1 MNSGMLVAGIGNIFL
16 SDDGFGVEVVSR
28 LAGAALPDEVRVTDY
43 GIRGMHL
50 AYDLAS
56 GYDSAI
62 LIDAAPRG
70 QAPGTVYVIEPD
82 LSPGRQADDSCP
94 VGMARGISTGHPQ
107 RGPDAPEAD
116 GVGGS
121 DVADEAGGV
130 AGGAGGGL
138 AASPF
143 FDAHGMQPDVV
154 FSMLDQLSGP
164 RPGRILVV
172 GCEPATVEYGMGLS
186 EPVAAAVDEAV
197 RVVLDLVAEH
207 ASNPRS
213 HPAARGPQPAPGAPA
228 PGPGPLLAEPMD
240 GGVGHVPRHSR

>member
-1 MNSGMLVAGIGNIFL
+1 MKSGLLVAGIGNIFL

-28 LAGAALPDEVRVTDY
+28 LAGADLPDGVRVTDY

-56 GYDSAI
+56 GYESAI

-70 QAPGTVYVIEPD
+70 DAPGTVYVIEPD
-82 LSPGRQADDSCP
+82 LSP
-94 VGMARGISTGHPQ
+94 THE
-107 RGPDAPEAD
+107 PDGQPEAPEANEASEAD
-116 GVGGS
+116 ETPE
-121 DVADEAGGV
+121 ADEADQ
-130 AGGAGGGL
+130 GL
-138 AASPF
+138 AVSPF

-154 FSMLDQLSGP
+154 FRMLDQLPGP

-197 RVVLDLVAEH
+197 RVVLGLVAEH
-207 ASNPRS
+207 TSDPAP
-213 HPAARGPQPAPGAPA
+213 HPAAEGPHPATPGAPA
-228 PGPGPLLAEPMD
+228 PGPGPLLAELRMEE
-240 GGVGHVPRHSR
+240 

>member
-1 MNSGMLVAGIGNIFL
+1 MKSGLLVAGIGNIFL

-28 LAGAALPDEVRVTDY
+28 LAGADLPDGVQVTDY

-56 GYDSAI
+56 GYESAI

-70 QAPGTVYVIEPD
+70 EAPGTVYVIEPD
-82 LSPGRQADDSCP
+82 LSPA
-94 VGMARGISTGHPQ
+94 HE
-107 RGPDAPEAD
+107 PDGQPEAPEAPEAHETPEA
-116 GVGGS
+116 S
-121 DVADEAGGV
+121 PEADEADR
-130 AGGAGGGL
+130 GL
-138 AASPF
+138 AVSPF

-154 FSMLDQLSGP
+154 FRMLDQLPGP

-197 RVVLDLVAEH
+197 RVVLGLVAEH
-207 ASNPRS
+207 TSY
-213 HPAARGPQPAPGAPA
+213 PAPHGAPA
-228 PGPGPLLAEPMD
+228 PGPGPLLAELRMEE
-240 GGVGHVPRHSR
+240 